1 MEKHL
6 ITQKLTLIFRE
17 VFGDSSLD
25 LRDDLTASDV
35 ENWGSLT
42 HMLMISEVE
51 KQFGI
56 KFKWKDLNRMNSVG
70 DLISIICSKYE
81 KTEGE

>member
-6 ITQKLTLIFRE
+6 ITQKLTLIFRK
-17 VFGDSSLD
+17 VFGDSSLELKDD
-25 LRDDLTASDV
+25 LRASDV

-56 KFKWKDLNRMNSVG
+56 KFKWKDLNRMNTVG
-70 DLISIICSKYE
+70 DLICIICSKFE
-81 KTEGE
+81 KAEGG